1 MSPAFDAEIE
11 RGAVVLEINRRPVT
25 SAADYNRLTAGART
39 GDVLAFYLYVPD
51 SGRDAARRPHR
62 RAVTVRPA
70 LRRVSDTRL

>member
-25 SAADYNRLTAGART
+25 SVADYHRLTEGARA

-51 SGRDAARRPHR
+51 SRGRAL
-62 RAVTVRPA
+62 RAVRIDAP
-70 LRRVSDTRL
+70 